1 MLTEDEYAE
10 LQGVLIVQPEAGDVI
25 PGSGGLGKLRWSQK
39 RRGKGKHGGVRVIY
53 YWYVSGSLIYM
64 LIVYSKDQQ
73 DDLSTS
79 EKRLLTRLVAE
90 EFK

>member
-1 MLTEDEYAE
+1 MF
-10 LQGVLIVQPEAGDVI
+10 
-25 PGSGGLGKLRWSQK
+25 
-39 RRGKGKHGGVRVIY
+39 RVIY

-79 EKRLLTRLVAE
+79 EKGLLTRLVAK